1 MNLTLKALQEGKKK
15 CDDMKGLEG
24 LMTVAER
31 AEIMESIENLSVSFS
46 QCIGVIEKVS
56 EVKDSLEKF
65 GYTDEWYDSVFSVS
79 GLENIVEFDIPK
91 FTTYGTKQEAC
102 MEGFLDTIKDWI
114 KKAWAILKDVLV
126 KIYRFIVGVI
136 RKLDL
141 NTKQKSW
148 KLDSLIKKVED
159 VSKTQDEKMQQVLN
173 DLGLDLES
181 FYDTEFIANQL
192 DDIIG
197 LMGIAKDATI
207 GEEIGTY
214 AKNQRDFMTA
224 DRVRKMFGDLLK
236 GRLDSEGIKYADSN
250 KDTFVVRVNPAVN
263 HMVYFYGKQSGK
275 QFPQTKLEIND
286 VNKFFEVGNNC
297 KNLFTRISSASQ
309 LFTDFFNDLQR
320 THDAQKSAVDVLANT
335 PGADPIAYSE
345 CHAKMVTSSCLVD
358 IATGTLNYLSEVL
371 GLVNKNMDLC
381 IAASDFVL
389 ELEKKNKSNP

>member
-31 AEIMESIENLSVSFS
+31 TEIMESIENLSASFS
-46 QCIGVIEKVS
+46 QCIGVIDKVS

-102 MEGFLDTIKDWI
+102 MEGFMDTIKDWL

-141 NTKQKSW
+141 NTKQKVW
-148 KLDSLIKKVED
+148 KLDALSKKIETI
-159 VSKTQDEKMQQVLN
+159 SKTPDEKMQQVLN

-181 FYDTEFIANQL
+181 FYDIDFISKQI
-192 DDIIG
+192 DDVVG
-197 LMGIAKDATI
+197 LMGIAKDASI
-207 GEEIGTY
+207 SEEIGTY

-224 DRVRKMFGDLLK
+224 DRVRKMFGDLFK
-236 GRLDSEGIKYADSN
+236 GRLDAEGIKCSDSN
-250 KDTFVVRVNPAVN
+250 KDTFVVKVNPAIN

-286 VNKFFEVGNNC
+286 VNRFFEVGNSV
-297 KNLFTRISSASQ
+297 KTLMTRISSGVQ
-309 LFTDFFNDLQR
+309 LFTDFFNNLQR
-320 THDAQKSAVDVLANT
+320 DHDNQKSAVDLLANT
-335 PGADPIAYSE
+335 PGTDPIAYSE
-345 CHAKMVTSSCLVD
+345 CHAKMIASSCLID
-358 IATGTLNYLSEVL
+358 IASGTLNYLSEVMV
-371 GLVNKNMDLC
+371 LVSKNMDLC